1 MEMKELMVKGTQTFL
16 GKEIP
21 IIEGGF
27 GEDQKVMLAKT
38 VAEIHGMK
46 LFKVNELINNNI
58 DEFDFGIDILD
69 LKNNEGFAILAKDN
83 GILTQNALN
92 ASANIYL
99 LSEQGYMAL
108 VNLMRTEKAKEIR
121 KQLRREYFAMRKV
134 IKENLP
140 ITEKHLKDME
150 KRIKNKTKME
160 MEALVGGYQKA
171 LAGMQ
176 NQMMEF
182 QKQQQ
187 EQMMSFQKE
196 IVNQIGMIVNKN
208 NQPKKST
215 SSFNGGLLS
224 ISKIVEGT
232 GMSAEKANIILIE
245 KGILY
250 INQNGDKIG
259 TDEAVALGICENIEI
274 KNKPGHYF
282 AVYTTKGQKEV
293 KKILGIKEVEQTN
306 FDNVIEF
313 KK

>member
-1 MEMKELMVKGTQTFL
+1 MKELMVKGTQTFL

-21 IIEGGF
+21 VIEGGF

-38 VAEIHGMK
+38 IADIHGMK

-69 LKNNEGFAILAKDN
+69 LKNNEDFAILAKDN

-134 IKENLP
+134 IKENSP
-140 ITEKHLKDME
+140 ITEKQLKDLE
-150 KRIKNKTKME
+150 KRMRTE
-160 MEALVGGYQKA
+160 TELLVGGYQKIA
-171 LAGMQ
+171 VNMQ

-187 EQMMSFQKE
+187 EQMMNFQKE
-196 IVNQIGMIVNKN
+196 MLNKMEMMVNKN
-208 NQPKKST
+208 NQPKKSN
-215 SSFNGGLLS
+215 SSFNGGLLG

-232 GMSAEKANIILIE
+232 GMSAEKANIKLIE

-250 INQNGDKIG
+250 IDQNGDKIG

-293 KKILGIKEVEQTN
+293 RKILGIEEVEQTTL
-306 FDNVIEF
+306 DNVIEF